1 LVLGFTPMIGR
12 AAPGP
17 AAPETEGQ
25 GPEAQEP
32 EPEPTP
38 GAAQP
43 GRLEII
49 TSALAIVVH
58 AVALDRDRPPIVLG
72 SPPIALELPAG
83 RYRIEAAGPGYHPW
97 SRELAIQPGE
107 LVELQVEPELIDV
120 ARLEL
125 RVLDEASEGANVRL
139 DGELLCALPCS
150 ADIEPG
156 THQIEI
162 DKRRHKGLHFA
173 VEAAQADE
181 IEIDVKL
188 EPATSRAPAIVTGG
202 VALTSLTVAI
212 GFTVRADK
220 TRRSLAADLDA
231 LEQYD
236 ADDRRIDNGKRDAI
250 LATSLYGVTAA
261 VGLLTLYYLLRQPG
275 ASSRAD
281 LHRRS
286 LAGVRWQLSPVLY
299 PSETLRPGGGGL
311 QGVLAF

>member
-1 LVLGFTPMIGR
+1 MIGR
-12 AAPGP
+12 AAPG
-17 AAPETEGQ
+17 AETAP
-25 GPEAQEP
+25 EP
-32 EPEPTP
+32 EPEVAPESAPDP
-38 GAAQP
+38 GATQA
-43 GRLEII
+43 GRLEIL
-49 TSALAIVVH
+49 TSAIAIVVH
-58 AVALDRDRPPIVLG
+58 AIALDREQPPIRLG

-97 SRELAIQPGE
+97 SRELEIGAGE
-107 LVELQVEPELIDV
+107 FVQLQVEPELIDV

-125 RVLDEASEGANVRL
+125 RALGEASEGAEVRL
-139 DGELLCALPCS
+139 DGTLLCTLPCS
-150 ADIEPG
+150 SDIEPG
-156 THQIEI
+156 SHVVEI
-162 DKRRHKGLHFA
+162 DKRRHKRLQFA
-173 VEAAQADE
+173 VDVAQADAL
-181 IEIDVKL
+181 EIDVQL

-212 GFTVRADK
+212 GFSVRADR
-220 TRRSLAADLDA
+220 TRRSLTNDLEA

-236 ADDRRIDNGKRDAI
+236 ADDRRIDNGKRDAV

-281 LHRRS
+281 LRRRS
-286 LAGVRWQLSPVLY
+286 LAGVRWQLAPVLY